1 MEAHVIASSF
11 KGTELIPPWSDRG
24 SKCRCEVT
32 SEGEDTAGFAW
43 ARMMF
48 VLPWP
53 RGVATMTL
61 YRLLTY
67 LKTPLLKV
75 TFICYYYSSKD
86 CLDIARQHNESI
98 YSVYQD
104 P

>member
-75 TFICYYYSSKD
+75 TFICYYYS
-86 CLDIARQHNESI
+86 
-98 YSVYQD
+98 
-104 P
+104 

>member
-1 MEAHVIASSF
+1 MEAHVTASSF
-11 KGTELIPPWSDRG
+11 KGTELIPPWPDRG

-43 ARMMF
+43 ARMTF

-61 YRLLTY
+61 YRHLTY
-67 LKTPLLKV
+67 LKTPLPKV
-75 TFICYYYSSKD
+75 TFYLLLLLLKGLSRHC
-86 CLDIARQHNESI
+86 
-98 YSVYQD
+98 
-104 P
+104 